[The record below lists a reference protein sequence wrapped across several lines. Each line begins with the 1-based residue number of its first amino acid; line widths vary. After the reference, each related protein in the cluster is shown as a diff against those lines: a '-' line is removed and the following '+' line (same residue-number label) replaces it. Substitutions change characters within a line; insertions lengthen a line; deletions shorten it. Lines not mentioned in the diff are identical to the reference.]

1 MLVLK
6 YALLQKY
13 NIKLFILMRTN
24 INTKTSNFDLDINN
38 YTIND
43 LKTFLKLPDRYNL
56 TELSNAC
63 KGVIKNISQSE
74 QHMRE
79 KNNIILFV
87 KKTKKILE
95 YKFNNAD
102 TNQLD
107 NEDNEDNEENTDY
120 IERVSYS
127 NMLQSRNT
135 NPREKILLPLSNHQ
149 PLQSE
154 SIKPNNIS
162 GYGIKKNVVSYVFNT
177 QLRDNYFN
185 TIPSNCSFSLPTN
198 IDNVLSVELTALQI
212 PNVMLAFSSN
222 RGTNQLYIAEDNT
235 GDSAIVI
242 IPDGN
247 YSASA
252 FETIL
257 TNAINQ
263 QVTGGVPRFSVTIN
277 PYTNKTTITNST
289 NTFTMNIILKNS
301 IINNPC
307 NNKEHS
313 YLGIP
318 DKEQADPKKPY
329 IPPSALF
336 NTMGYNIGYR
346 KILYVGQTEYTGES
360 NYNSIFT
367 SYVYFVFNDYNN
379 YQQNSTVGVLPNYQI
394 KGNILGIIPLSTPTF
409 TIQFNNTSD
418 FINRIRTYYSP
429 VSLSK
434 FSVQMLNQY
443 GEILDLNLNDY
454 AFCLEITTLYNISN
468 TH

>member
-107 NEDNEDNEENTDY
+107 NEENAEIEEIEEIEENEENTDY

-247 YSASA
+247 YSASD

-263 QVTGGVPRFSVTIN
+263 QVTGGVPRFSVT
-277 PYTNKTTITNST
+277 T

-301 IINNPC
+301 VINNPC

-367 SYVYFVFNDYNN
+367 SYVYFAFNDYNN